1 MSHRWRFYKLICY
14 LKLIGKTNINWEIL
28 GYIYLIVSLSVFI
41 TFFITL
47 FLVLIDCFVVL
58 SCFFFKGGRLEIE
71 ESDFEGPPPAAW
83 HSCSSE
89 CGSPV
94 KSSKDVGVLE
104 I

>member
-58 SCFFFKGGRLEIE
+58 SCFFLKVEDWKSKNQILRGHLQQHGIV
-71 ESDFEGPPPAAW
+71 AAA
-83 HSCSSE
+83 SAD
-89 CGSPV
+89 PQ
-94 KSSKDVGVLE
+94 
-104 I
+104 